1 MSGLGCAEVREL
13 APELA
18 LGIVSGP
25 QRAEALQ
32 HASECG
38 PCRVLVGELAEAAD
52 ALPLLAAEA
61 EPPPG
66 FEQRALSALKA
77 PRWRTRRRVAAALAA
92 AAAAAAIVSI
102 VGVRIVES
110 TQEDTTSAAVAATKV
125 RSTEMIGANGLHAGN
140 VFVSNGRPASV
151 VVNVNYGIPA
161 GTYGIEFRAGST
173 TKRIGD
179 MRIRDDGQ
187 GSWGGAVQ
195 LLKGGNGSIVL
206 VDANGNAVCES
217 RPFGVS

>member
-1 MSGLGCAEVREL
+1 MSPVGCAEVREL

-18 LGIVSGP
+18 LGIVGGP
-25 QRAEALQ
+25 QRADALQ

-66 FEQRALSALKA
+66 FEDRVLSALNA
-77 PRWRTRRRVAAALAA
+77 PRRRTRRRIAAGLAV

-110 TQEDTTSAAVAATKV
+110 TQETDASNVAASEV
-125 RSTEMIGANGLHAGN
+125 RSSDMVGANDINVGN
-140 VFVSNGRPASV
+140 VSVTNGKPATV
-151 VVNVNYGIPA
+151 VLNVNYGVSG
-161 GTYGIEFRAGST
+161 GTYGIEFRAGSAK
-173 TKRIGD
+173 KRLGD
-179 MRIRDDGQ
+179 VRIRDGQ
-187 GSWGGAVQ
+187 GSWAAVVG
-195 LLKGGNGSIVL
+195 LPNDGNGSIVL
-206 VDANGNAVCES
+206 VDGNGAVVCEG
-217 RPFGVS
+217 RVAPVS